1 MPSCVCYD
9 ALEMLNGLG
18 VYMGTLRND
27 RGWYLRLAGVI
38 LLCWAL
44 FLPAAPAKAQE
55 PFHLSVLGQV
65 GGVGHA
71 AAWDGQRLYAG
82 IGPRLTV
89 WDAAD
94 PDHPVPLGESGI
106 LPGIVRDIVLAGGY
120 AYAALD
126 PFGLGVLSLEDPD
139 NPVWVGGWEAPAPA
153 VALAYQP
160 PHLFLAMGPAG
171 VAVLDVSDAA
181 RPAEVTRLDTPGNA
195 ADVEVCGAGLL
206 AIADGPAGGLRLWD
220 IHDLDAPAEQGY
232 FDTPGDANAAACA
245 GGIAWVADGLPGLLG
260 ISVANPG
267 APAEI
272 GRYNSPGDARH
283 VVLRGGVAYLADGW
297 LGGLSI
303 ISLADPAH
311 PSRLSR
317 LDTDGLALAVAVG
330 DGTAA
335 VVDGPLPGI
344 QLVDVASMTAPARR
358 GVIPS
363 PGYAWDVDV
372 AGGVAYVANGLGGL
386 WTVSVADPHHPL
398 PLAIMRSGP
407 ASLDEWARRA
417 GIVLPAN
424 AALGE
429 LYTGA
434 EALGIRVAG
443 PRAYLADG
451 WAGLRVISV
460 ANPALPQLLSTAGTA
475 GTAQALDVAGD
486 MVYVA
491 DGTGGMRVIWVGAP
505 TVPQE
510 IGAST
515 APADAADVAVS
526 GYMAYV
532 ADRLAGLRSIAIVH
546 PEHPVPYGLFPLA
559 GPALGVDVAGTWA
572 VVAEGPVG
580 AHVVDVS
587 DPTDMRRLSTVAGHD
602 VVQDAELVG
611 RQLFLADGKAGVM
624 AVQLNEDGVPVD
636 TAWLRLAGEATAVR
650 YADGRLYVT
659 TREGGLWIVGLS
671 APGARVLL
679 PLLMR

>member
-1 MPSCVCYD
+1 MPSRVCYD
-9 ALEMLNGLG
+9 AGEMVRRPG
-18 VYMGTLRND
+18 VRMDTLRNG
-27 RGWYLRLAGVI
+27 RRYLRLAGMI

-44 FLPAAPAKAQE
+44 LLSAAPSKAQE

-71 AAWDGQRLYAG
+71 AAWDGRRLYAG

-94 PDHPVPLGESGI
+94 PDHPVKLGESDV
-106 LPGIVRDIVLAGGY
+106 LPGIVRDIILAGGY
-120 AYAALD
+120 AYVALD
-126 PFGLGVLSLEDPD
+126 PAGLGVLSLADLGRPA
-139 NPVWVGGWEAPAPA
+139 WVGGWESPAPA

-160 PHLFLAMGPAG
+160 PYLFLALGPAG
-171 VAVLDVSDAA
+171 IAVLDVSNAA
-181 RPAEVTRLDTPGNA
+181 RPAEAARMDTPGNA
-195 ADVEVCGAGLL
+195 ADVDVCGAGLL
-206 AIADGPAGGLRLWD
+206 AVAGGPAGGLRLWN
-220 IHDLDAPAEQGY
+220 IHDLRAPAEQGY
-232 FDTPGDANAAACA
+232 FDTPGDANAVACA
-245 GGIAWVADGLPGLLG
+245 GGVAWVADGLPGLLG
-260 ISVANPG
+260 ISVTDPT

-283 VVLRGGVAYLADGW
+283 VVVRGETAYLADGW

-330 DGTAA
+330 DGMAA

-344 QLVDVASMTAPARR
+344 QLVDVTSAAAPARR
-358 GVIPS
+358 GVIS
-363 PGYAWDVDV
+363 TPGYAWDVDA
-372 AGGVAYVANGLGGL
+372 AGGVAYVANGLSGL
-386 WTVSVADPHHPL
+386 WTVSVADPRHPL
-398 PLAIMRSGP
+398 PLANIQAGP
-407 ASLDEWARRA
+407 ANLDEWAMQA
-417 GIVLPAN
+417 GVASPAN

-443 PRAYLADG
+443 SRAYLADG

-460 ANPALPQLLSTAGTA
+460 ANPASPQLLSTAGTA
-475 GTAQALDVAGD
+475 GTAQALDVSGD
-486 MVYVA
+486 TVYVA
-491 DGTGGMRVIWVGAP
+491 DGAGGMRVIWVGAP

-515 APADAADVAVS
+515 APADAVDVAVS

-546 PEHPVPYGLFPLA
+546 PEHPIPYGLFPLA
-559 GPALGVDVAGTWA
+559 GPVLGVDVAGTWA
-572 VVAEGPVG
+572 AVAEGPAG
-580 AHVVDVS
+580 AHLLDVS

-602 VVQDAELVG
+602 VVQDVELVE
-611 RQLFLADGKAGVM
+611 RQLFLADGRAGVM

-659 TREGGLWIVGLS
+659 TREGGLWIIGLS
-671 APGARVLL
+671 ARGGRVFL
-679 PLLMR
+679 PLLAR